1 MQYIIYHKKE
11 KPFMGVRTAS
21 WLQKFRRDLSIPEF
35 PQKTK
40 IITIFGFAL
49 TKPASLQIM
58 YEL

>member
-1 MQYIIYHKKE
+1 MHAVYYISQKRKTIH
-11 KPFMGVRTAS
+11 GTAS